1 MISKRKFPMTAKV
14 LFTGKTHITAGRD
27 GAARSSDGFLDV
39 KLSQPHPAA
48 ENLFGAA
55 WSACYIGALQLAAG
69 QQKVTLPVEPSVDA
83 EIDLV
88 NDAGAFFLRARLDV
102 SLPGVDRE
110 AAQRLIEAAHGIC
123 PYSKAVHGN
132 IEVTTT
138 LA

>member
-1 MISKRKFPMTAKV
+1 MTAKV

-27 GAARSSDGFLDV
+27 GAARSSDGFLDI
-39 KLSQPHPAA
+39 KLAQPHPAA

-132 IEVTTT
+132 IDVTTT